1 MKQDGSIRE
10 WSCPGCL
17 NQAPVQ
23 QEVDNKNEELK
34 LILILF
40 YFLYLATTSMSA
52 AAVYASW
59 PSPSLPILQG
69 DDSPIGSPITEE
81 QGSWLVSL
89 YNMGMIPAAFITSWL
104 IETYGRKKT
113 LLIGGVFLL
122 VPWFMAIFANNIAWL
137 YAFRVCSIYNGEIA
151 EKDIRGRLGSTFVLL
166 KQVGA
171 LLVLTIGPYVSYTW
185 LAIIGMIVASFF
197 LGTFVFMPES
207 PYYLMKVHDRDNAE
221 KNLRILS
228 SNTVDDK
235 FIEDRL
241 HEIESTITQDMENKG
256 NLWQFLTNPQ
266 YRKVI
271 IIMAGIKTLQQLN
284 GTAAVDAYLQTII
297 ELSSSSISSELSSI
311 IFGVIQI
318 PAVLTASYL
327 VDKLGRKPLLIT
339 AALGCAVA
347 LVGEGTYFYLQDQ
360 TDVDISSLSWL
371 PTSALCLFLIM
382 NPLGIQSLVY
392 VLLGELFPTNV
403 KGIAVSAFTAYGGT
417 LAFLVSKFF
426 TPLSNALGRYT
437 PFWIFAGIC
446 VLGAIFV
453 WFFLPETK
461 GKTFTEIQES
471 LKSRKGKEKDTKDL
485 CKI

>member
-1 MKQDGSIRE
+1 M
-10 WSCPGCL
+10 
-17 NQAPVQ
+17 
-23 QEVDNKNEELK
+23 NKLK
-34 LILILF
+34 DSRYMQYIAAVS
-40 YFLYLATTSMSA
+40 ATTSMSA
-52 AAVYASW
+52 AAVYVSW

-69 DDSPIGSPITEE
+69 DDSPIGRPITEE
-81 QGSWLVSL
+81 EGSWLVSI
-89 YNMGMIPAAFITSWL
+89 YNLAVIPAAFLTGWL
-104 IETYGRKKT
+104 IESYGRKKT
-113 LLIGGVFLL
+113 LLIGGIFLL
-122 VPWFMAIFANNIAWL
+122 VPWFMAIFANHVAWL
-137 YAFRVCSIYNGEIA
+137 YALRVIGGTGGGTITIVCSVYNGEIA
-151 EKDIRGRLGSTFVLL
+151 ENDIRGRLGSTFILL
-166 KQVGA
+166 KQVGT
-171 LLVLTIGPYVSYTW
+171 LLVLAIGPYVSYTW
-185 LAIIGMIVASFF
+185 LAIIGMIVASVF

-221 KNLRILS
+221 KNLRTLS

-241 HEIESTITQDMENKG
+241 NEIEYTVTQDMENKG

-271 IIMAGIKTLQQLN
+271 MIMTGIKTLQQLN

-297 ELSSSSISSELSSI
+297 ELSSSSISSEVSSI

-426 TPLSNALGRYT
+426 TPLSNALGRYM

-453 WFFLPETK
+453 WFFCRKLK
-461 GKTFTEIQES
+461 GKLSPKFRSHSKVGRIKRRTSKMFV
-471 LKSRKGKEKDTKDL
+471 DL
-485 CKI
+485 CKN